1 MKYFFAI
8 LFTFSSLFS
17 YSQLPDGSIAPN
29 FITTDVNG
37 NEHELY
43 NYLDMGYT
51 VILQISASWS
61 GPDWN
66 YSSNGVLQEVWEN
79 HGPAGQPG
87 VSPNTTDDVM
97 ILWFEGDAGTA
108 ESELENSDFG
118 NWLIYIGNKK
128 VNSKWNVHNEVQY
141 RNYDAIGDLEQLLL
155 RTGVG
160 YNLSE
165 NNHNL
170 LLGYG
175 YILSQNYSA
184 VTEDKLDV
192 NEHRIFQQ
200 FTSKQKIG
208 NVSLSHRYRFEQ
220 RFVESDFKMR
230 LRYFL
235 AFKVPI
241 LKTETSPTKLYL
253 SAYNEVFLNTESD
266 MFDRNRVYGGL
277 GYQLNNNVRIEA
289 GYMNQLFEHSSRD
302 QFNLITFVNF

>member
-1 MKYFFAI
+1 MVA
-8 LFTFSSLFS
+8 LTCVLM
-17 YSQLPDGSIAPN
+17 LP
-29 FITTDVNG
+29 
-37 NEHELY
+37 
-43 NYLDMGYT
+43 
-51 VILQISASWS
+51 
-61 GPDWN
+61 
-66 YSSNGVLQEVWEN
+66 YSSAAQ
-79 HGPAGQPG
+79 
-87 VSPNTTDDVM
+87 
-97 ILWFEGDAGTA
+97 
-108 ESELENSDFG
+108 NSDFG

-128 VNSKWNVHNEVQY
+128 VDSKWNIHNEVQY

-184 VTEDKLDV
+184 DTEDKLDV

-220 RFVESDFKMR
+220 RFVDSDFKMR

-266 MFDRNRVYGGL
+266 VFDRNRVYGGL

>member
-1 MKYFFAI
+1 MVA
-8 LFTFSSLFS
+8 LTCVLM
-17 YSQLPDGSIAPN
+17 LP
-29 FITTDVNG
+29 
-37 NEHELY
+37 
-43 NYLDMGYT
+43 
-51 VILQISASWS
+51 
-61 GPDWN
+61 
-66 YSSNGVLQEVWEN
+66 YSSAAQ
-79 HGPAGQPG
+79 
-87 VSPNTTDDVM
+87 
-97 ILWFEGDAGTA
+97 
-108 ESELENSDFG
+108 NSDFG

-155 RTGVG
+155 RTGLG

-184 VTEDKLDV
+184 DTEDKLDI

-266 MFDRNRVYGGL
+266 VFDRNRVYGGL